1 MGKLDKVHNT
11 FRDLEE
17 SNILQ
22 PYMMDAIK
30 EIAKACQAFEVKESA
45 PPIAVMALRSLH
57 SEVAKIYILRLC
69 TWMRTTTEEIS
80 KDETWVSVSIL
91 ERNKSPYSISYL
103 PLAFRSIMT
112 SAMDQINLMIQ
123 SLRSE
128 ALKSEDMFMHLQ
140 EIQESIR
147 LAFLNCFLH
156 FSGHLENIGGELA
169 QTRSNKENFLQNG
182 YSHEP
187 TEKTSELLPGSVV
200 DPHQQ
205 LLIVLSNIGYCKDEL
220 CTELYNKYRHVW
232 LQSRERDEGDSDI
245 RDLVVCFS
253 GLEEKVLAQYTFA
266 KANLIRSAAVN
277 YLLDAGIQWG
287 AAPAVKGVRDAAVEL
302 LHTLVA
308 VHAETAM
315 GLSLKPLLIDQPN
328 TDPNYCFLLRSFLPP
343 SWTQIASPNL
353 PTYAL
358 ATSTKNIAFSKGTPN
373 LFSTLA
379 TIVPEE
385 RLLSTEVT
393 TLRERSFSAKLSNQI
408 NTRQQ
413 GNIRGIE
420 LENGPGNVEATEDD
434 PDMEQVE
441 NVSNPLSPFV
451 YSKRKR
457 DKAGSSDTLSPPKAM
472 FDTDLDVPIAK
483 GYTQTYD
490 IDYQVFAGAKPL
502 LDKTLGILVEG
513 LIDTFLSLFH
523 ENKTKDLR
531 SLDAN
536 GFCQLMLELEYFETI
551 LHPYL
556 TQDASE
562 SLKSLQGVLLEK
574 ATESVTESV
583 ENLGH
588 HRRSTRGS
596 EDALADDRQQV
607 MSVSPDDLIALAQ
620 QFSSE
625 LLQAELERTRINT
638 ACFVESIPL
647 DMVPEP
653 AKAAY
658 ASFRGSIDSPSRSF
672 RGTQAVG
679 SPSFSRQRR
688 R

>member
-1 MGKLDKVHNT
+1 MVTSQIKAYINT
-11 FRDLEE
+11 DWVGFLVDRRSMTGYCSFVGGNLIIWR
-17 SNILQ
+17 SKKQ
-22 PYMMDAIK
+22 
-30 EIAKACQAFEVKESA
+30 
-45 PPIAVMALRSLH
+45 AVMA
-57 SEVAKIYILRLC
+57 
-69 TWMRTTTEEIS
+69 
-80 KDETWVSVSIL
+80 
-91 ERNKSPYSISYL
+91 
-103 PLAFRSIMT
+103 
-112 SAMDQINLMIQ
+112 
-123 SLRSE
+123 
-128 ALKSEDMFMHLQ
+128 
-140 EIQESIR
+140 
-147 LAFLNCFLH
+147 
-156 FSGHLENIGGELA
+156 
-169 QTRSNKENFLQNG
+169 RSNAEVEFW
-182 YSHEP
+182 
-187 TEKTSELLPGSVV
+187 VMA
-200 DPHQQ
+200 QQ
-205 LLIVLSNIGYCKDEL
+205 I
-220 CTELYNKYRHVW
+220 
-232 LQSRERDEGDSDI
+232 
-245 RDLVVCFS
+245 F
-253 GLEEKVLAQYTFA
+253 
-266 KANLIRSAAVN
+266 
-277 YLLDAGIQWG
+277 
-287 AAPAVKGVRDAAVEL
+287 
-302 LHTLVA
+302 
-308 VHAETAM
+308 
-315 GLSLKPLLIDQPN
+315 
-328 TDPNYCFLLRSFLPP
+328 
-343 SWTQIASPNL
+343 
-353 PTYAL
+353 
-358 ATSTKNIAFSKGTPN
+358 
-373 LFSTLA
+373 
-379 TIVPEE
+379 
-385 RLLSTEVT
+385 
-393 TLRERSFSAKLSNQI
+393 
-408 NTRQQ
+408 
-413 GNIRGIE
+413 
-420 LENGPGNVEATEDD
+420 
-434 PDMEQVE
+434 
-441 NVSNPLSPFV
+441 
-451 YSKRKR
+451 
-457 DKAGSSDTLSPPKAM
+457 
-472 FDTDLDVPIAK
+472 
-483 GYTQTYD
+483 
-490 IDYQVFAGAKPL
+490 FAGAKPL

>member
-1 MGKLDKVHNT
+1 MKNFVT
-11 FRDLEE
+11 R
-17 SNILQ
+17 
-22 PYMMDAIK
+22 
-30 EIAKACQAFEVKESA
+30 
-45 PPIAVMALRSLH
+45 
-57 SEVAKIYILRLC
+57 
-69 TWMRTTTEEIS
+69 IS
-80 KDETWVSVSIL
+80 IISSIL
-91 ERNKSPYSISYL
+91 SIIPFKSTYGSGSYPVPY
-103 PLAFRSIMT
+103 T
-112 SAMDQINLMIQ
+112 SLMNPILVYDQ
-123 SLRSE
+123 
-128 ALKSEDMFMHLQ
+128 
-140 EIQESIR
+140 
-147 LAFLNCFLH
+147 
-156 FSGHLENIGGELA
+156 
-169 QTRSNKENFLQNG
+169 
-182 YSHEP
+182 
-187 TEKTSELLPGSVV
+187 
-200 DPHQQ
+200 
-205 LLIVLSNIGYCKDEL
+205 
-220 CTELYNKYRHVW
+220 
-232 LQSRERDEGDSDI
+232 
-245 RDLVVCFS
+245 
-253 GLEEKVLAQYTFA
+253 
-266 KANLIRSAAVN
+266 
-277 YLLDAGIQWG
+277 
-287 AAPAVKGVRDAAVEL
+287 
-302 LHTLVA
+302 
-308 VHAETAM
+308 
-315 GLSLKPLLIDQPN
+315 
-328 TDPNYCFLLRSFLPP
+328 
-343 SWTQIASPNL
+343 
-353 PTYAL
+353 
-358 ATSTKNIAFSKGTPN
+358 
-373 LFSTLA
+373 
-379 TIVPEE
+379 
-385 RLLSTEVT
+385 
-393 TLRERSFSAKLSNQI
+393 LSNQI

-441 NVSNPLSPFV
+441 NVSNPLS
-451 YSKRKR
+451 
-457 DKAGSSDTLSPPKAM
+457 SSDTLSPPKAM

-490 IDYQVFAGAKPL
+490 IDYQCGKPLYAHTIGMSHGSSSKNLKVFRLLMERDSCSLKMVTSQIKAYINTDWVGFLVDRRSMTGYCSFVGGNLIIWRSKKQAVMARSNAEVEFWVFAGAKPL

-658 ASFRGSIDSPSRSF
+658 ASFRD
-672 RGTQAVG
+672 Q
-679 SPSFSRQRR
+679 
-688 R
+688 